1 MVVLRWR
8 GRAGGPLR
16 VGFITVGDESHGV
29 TRYSRIVARGVS
41 AAGGDVREHQLPA
54 RPSLLSLT
62 TTALRARAAD
72 VVHVQLTTQYWGKAR
87 RQFWA
92 TLALRVALIGQ
103 PLVVTAHDFHTPRR
117 HDPRAGRLRWLP
129 RRLPAD
135 DAASRLLLGTADL
148 VLTCSQAEAD
158 VLAWTRPRRTAVIDH
173 FVEERHAVETHEPPS
188 HRREDLL
195 VLGYIHRR
203 KGQLHAVRA
212 LQHLPDEHLVIAGT
226 ANERNGH
233 YVEEIKAE
241 AGATGVSGRLRMTG
255 YLAETDLDE
264 VLAHARVGLAPY
276 EKIAASGSLATL
288 AAAGVPIVARRHAY
302 LDEMAR
308 ACPSGVRLYDGGDD
322 GALADTIRECLAQPL
337 DAQRAELLD
346 WAAQHSPVKTGVKH
360 LEQYSSIVPRGRR
373 IAAEVARA

>member
-1 MVVLRWR
+1 MMVRRWR
-8 GRAGGPLR
+8 RRTGGPLC
-16 VGFITVGDESHGV
+16 VDFITVGDESHGV

-41 AAGGDVREHQLPA
+41 AAGADVWEHRLSDH
-54 RPSLLSLT
+54 PSMLSLAG
-62 TTALRARAAD
+62 TALRARTAD
-72 VVHVQLTTQYWGKAR
+72 VVHVQLTTQYWGKGR

-92 TLALRVALIGQ
+92 ALVLRVVLVGQ

-117 HDPRAGRLRWLP
+117 YSPRNGWLRWLP

-148 VLTCSQAEAD
+148 VLTCSQAEVD

-173 FVEERHAVETHEPPS
+173 FIEERLGAGAHEPSFHP
-188 HRREDLL
+188 REGLL

-226 ANERNGH
+226 ANERNSH
-233 YVEEIKAE
+233 YVEEIQAE
-241 AGATGVSGRLRMTG
+241 AEATGVSGRVRMTG
-255 YLAETDLDE
+255 YLAEAELDE

-302 LDEMAR
+302 LHEMAL
-308 ACPSGVRLYDGGDD
+308 ACPRGVHLYDGDD
-322 GALADTIRECLAQPL
+322 SALADTIRECLAHPI
-337 DAQRAELLD
+337 DVQRAELLE
-346 WAAQHSPVKTGVKH
+346 WAACHSPVKTGMKH
-360 LEQYSSIVPRGRR
+360 LEQYSSVVTRGQQV
-373 IAAEVARA
+373 AAAVARS